1 MDMGMV
7 IDMVIIKLYNL
18 YVYHYKF
25 FILFVLKNINIYIL
39 RYYILINVNYFFLF
53 IVKGFNFLK
62 KLIKNK

>member
-1 MDMGMV
+1 MGMV